1 MMLDGI
7 LHVLACC
14 SDQKL
19 LLFRCCCCCCCQA
32 LEVSIKPVLLGGP
45 RLRARGRAAAFAALA
60 DAFKGGVAT
69 TADGKGL
76 FPEDHP
82 HFIGEAA

>member
-1 MMLDGI
+1 
-7 LHVLACC
+7 
-14 SDQKL
+14 
-19 LLFRCCCCCCCQA
+19 
-32 LEVSIKPVLLGGP
+32 VLLGGP
-45 RLRARGRAAAFAALA
+45 RLRARGRAAAFLELA

-82 HFIGEAA
+82 QFIGERCLSHRQYMRCLL

>member
-1 MMLDGI
+1 
-7 LHVLACC
+7 
-14 SDQKL
+14 
-19 LLFRCCCCCCCQA
+19 
-32 LEVSIKPVLLGGP
+32 
-45 RLRARGRAAAFAALA
+45 LRARGRAAAFLVLA

-82 HFIGEAA
+82 QFIGEWILALLFAFDSMSSACAAAIASVQPLFFIVS